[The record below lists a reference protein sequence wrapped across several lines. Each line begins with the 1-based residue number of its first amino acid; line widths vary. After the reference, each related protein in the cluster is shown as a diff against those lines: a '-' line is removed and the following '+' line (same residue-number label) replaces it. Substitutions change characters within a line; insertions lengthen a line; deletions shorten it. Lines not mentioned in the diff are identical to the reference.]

1 MPLNSVIFD
10 MDGLLIDSEPYWQ
23 EAGMETMQQFD
34 ITLTLEQ
41 YHFTTGLRTKE
52 WIDHWF
58 TQFGISKTY
67 AVGAENA
74 IVAKA
79 IEKIHA
85 KAEPMPGID
94 HIFSFFRQRRFRI
107 GLATS
112 SPLELVDTVVNKLR
126 IGALVQAISSAGSL
140 SFSKPH
146 PQVYL
151 NCAEQLGVNPVEC
164 LCFEDSFNGL
174 ISAKAARMKC
184 VIIPTKDQVQLAKWG
199 AADLKL
205 GSLLEFGETQFDA
218 LK

>member
-1 MPLNSVIFD
+1 MPLNAVIFD
-10 MDGLLIDSEPYWQ
+10 MDGLLIDSEPCWQ

-34 ITLTLEQ
+34 VALTLEQ
-41 YHFTTGLRTKE
+41 YHLTTGLRTKE
-52 WIDHWF
+52 WIDYWF
-58 TQFGISKTY
+58 THFGISKSY
-67 AVGAENA
+67 AIDAENT
-74 IVAKA
+74 IVGKA

-85 KAEPMPGID
+85 KGKPMPGID
-94 HIFSFFRQRRFRI
+94 YIFSFFKQRKFRI

-126 IGALVQAISSAGSL
+126 IGSDLQAISSAGPL

-151 NCAEQLGVNPVEC
+151 NCAEQLGANPVES

-174 ISAKAARMKC
+174 ISGKAARMKC
-184 VIIPTKDQVQLAKWG
+184 VIIPTPDQFQLAKWG

-205 GSLLEFGETQFDA
+205 GSLLEFREADLEA